1 MNIAGVLRAEAFSP
15 NNIGNDAAILNAV
28 ADRLR
33 DRGCAVNIYTEEQF
47 LSQEIEEKI
56 ILNMCRGH
64 ETVRKLKNLQD
75 GGRLVINSAYGIENC
90 ARERMTKILLGNG
103 IPYPESLIVNTGDDV
118 SGELA
123 KHDFGKVWIKRGDS
137 HAVEKEDVSFCCNP
151 EEVRNVLDGFCR
163 RGIGSAVIN
172 RHLEGDLIKFY
183 GVRGQ
188 DWFYWF
194 YPSDEG
200 HSKYGHEAVNGRS
213 RGFRFD
219 PDSLKTICQRASGIL
234 DVKIFGG
241 DCIVDAVGKIRII
254 DFNDWPSF
262 APCRSEAASHIAEC
276 VWQSI
281 ETWKKL

>member
-90 ARERMTKILLGNG
+90 ARESMTKIILGNV
-103 IPYPESLIVNTGDDV
+103 IPYQESLIVYTGYDV

-123 KHDFGKVWIKRGDS
+123 KIGFG
-137 HAVEKEDVSFCCNP
+137 
-151 EEVRNVLDGFCR
+151 
-163 RGIGSAVIN
+163 
-172 RHLEGDLIKFY
+172 
-183 GVRGQ
+183 
-188 DWFYWF
+188 
-194 YPSDEG
+194 
-200 HSKYGHEAVNGRS
+200 
-213 RGFRFD
+213 
-219 PDSLKTICQRASGIL
+219 
-234 DVKIFGG
+234 
-241 DCIVDAVGKIRII
+241 
-254 DFNDWPSF
+254 
-262 APCRSEAASHIAEC
+262 
-276 VWQSI
+276 
-281 ETWKKL
+281 